1 MRLTIPNL
9 LSLLRMGLVPVFII
23 AVLDGDETKAL
34 LVFLLAGLTDAV
46 DGFIARYW
54 DQQSVLGA
62 YLDPMADK
70 LLLMSAY
77 VVLSVPGQHSGL
89 TIPVW
94 VTVLV
99 LARDVLIVLVALVL
113 HLAWGTR
120 QFPPLWIGKL
130 NTVVQVLTL
139 VLVLASG
146 IFESVFL
153 AAELFVFTT
162 AVLAVASG
170 LAYVLRINRM
180 TDEGREDGSEAL

>member
-1 MRLTIPNL
+1 MKLTIPNL

-23 AVLDGDETKAL
+23 AVVDGDETKAL
-34 LVFLLAGLTDAV
+34 LIFLFTGLTDAL
-46 DGFIARYW
+46 DGLIARYF

-77 VVLSVPGQHSGL
+77 VVLSVPGQHSGF

-94 VTVLV
+94 VTILV
-99 LARDVLIVLVALVL
+99 LARDVLIVMVALVL

-120 QFPPLWIGKL
+120 RFPPLWIGKV
-130 NTVVQVLTL
+130 NTVVQVLTI

-146 IFESVFL
+146 IFVSLLWVAELSVFI
-153 AAELFVFTT
+153 T
-162 AVLAVASG
+162 AGLAVASG
-170 LAYVLRINRM
+170 LAYLIRINRL
-180 TDEGREDGSEAL
+180 TEERQEAEAG

>member
-23 AVLDGDETKAL
+23 AVLDGDESKAL

-46 DGFIARYW
+46 DGLIARYW

-70 LLLMSAY
+70 LLLTSAF
-77 VVLSVPGQHSGL
+77 VVLSVPGQHSGF

-99 LARDVLIVLVALVL
+99 LARDVLIVLLALVL

-120 QFPPLWIGKL
+120 RFPPLWIGKV

-139 VLVLASG
+139 VAGVGQRACSSPPSCSSSPPPSSPSPPGWL
-146 IFESVFL
+146 
-153 AAELFVFTT
+153 TCC
-162 AVLAVASG
+162 
-170 LAYVLRINRM
+170 
-180 TDEGREDGSEAL
+180 GSIG

>member
-34 LVFLLAGLTDAV
+34 LVFLIAGLTDAV

-170 LAYVLRINRM
+170 LAYVLRINWM
-180 TDEGREDGSEAL
+180 TDEGRESEAESG

>member
-34 LVFLLAGLTDAV
+34 LIFLFAGITDAV
-46 DGFIARYW
+46 DGLVARYL
-54 DQQSVLGA
+54 DQKSVLGA

-77 VVLSVPGQHSGL
+77 VVLSLPGQHSGL

-99 LARDVLIVLVALVL
+99 LARDVLIVLIAVVL

-120 QFPPLWIGKL
+120 HFPPLWIGKV

-139 VLVLASG
+139 LLVLASG
-146 IFESVFL
+146 IFESLYLVT
-153 AAELFVFTT
+153 ELFVFIT
-162 AVLAVASG
+162 AALAVASG
-170 LAYVLRINRM
+170 LAYLLRINRM
-180 TDEGREDGSEAL
+180 TEEGRE

>member
-1 MRLTIPNL
+1 MKLTIPNL
-9 LSLLRMGLVPVFII
+9 LSLLRMGLVPAFII
-23 AVLDGDETKAL
+23 AVLDGDEAKSL
-34 LVFLLAGLTDAV
+34 LIFLVAGITDAV

-62 YLDPMADK
+62 FLDPMADK

-89 TIPVW
+89 TIPAW

-120 QFPPLWIGKL
+120 RFPPLWIGKI
-130 NTVVQVLTL
+130 NTVVQVLTVL
-139 VLVLASG
+139 LVLASG
-146 IFESVFL
+146 LFERLFFP
-153 AAELFVFTT
+153 AEVFVFIT
-162 AVLAVASG
+162 AGLAVASG
-170 LAYVLRINRM
+170 FAYLVRINRL
-180 TDEGREDGSEAL
+180 TEERQEEGTLEA